1 MTRPRDR
8 AGSPNEGL
16 RGPIEPGSALHRLLT
31 MVAEEI
37 ARSQARGFPTTA
49 DSPNAVQSSCIK
61 QSANPDLTSLAHPP
75 PPE

>member
-8 AGSPNEGL
+8 FGSPIEGL

-37 ARSQARGFPTTA
+37 ARSQAQEFPTTT

-61 QSANPDLTSLAHPP
+61 QSANSDLTSSAHPP
-75 PPE
+75 PTE